1 MASEP
6 LPENR
11 RADFSASRSRLQ
23 RRPRGAGLRERGK
36 SEKERRIKE
45 AAKAVFSD
53 VGYDAATTREIARRA
68 HVSIGTIFVY
78 AKDKRDLLFLVLN
91 DELDPVAERAHR
103 DLPEAKPVLDRLCA
117 LARPWYVY
125 FAANLT
131 LGRYAFREMTFY
143 EPHSIDFG
151 EQCARYRA
159 RMRRIESWHSEIIA
173 QGKDARRAQVQG
185 QRRRGRQPDLQ
196 NLSRRDP
203 QLDPRIEARCR
214 AGHQEPAD
222 EIRHRAG
229 WIARVVGLG
238 SSLRSSPR
246 RRGPWLDSRLRGNE
260 RRLFEVHSLP
270 LVFRSETKRAR
281 IAPRPLLL
289 TVSKTLVVHLGR
301 LRSHPC
307 RPCRRRPALPAWPA
321 APSAIRRPWLRS

>member
-6 LPENR
+6 LPGI
-11 RADFSASRSRLQ
+11 DGPISV
-23 RRPRGAGLRERGK
+23 RPTSLSPARGTGLRERGK

-78 AKDKRDLLFLVLN
+78 ARDKRDLLFLVLN

-103 DLPEAKPVLDRLCA
+103 DLPGAKPVLDRLCA
-117 LARPWYVY
+117 LARPWYIY

-159 RMRRIESWHSEIIA
+159 RMRRIESRHSEIIA
-173 QGKDARRAQVQG
+173 EAKK
-185 QRRRGRQPDLQ
+185 RGELKFKGNAAVAG
-196 NLSRRDP
+196 NLIYKIY
-203 QLDPRIEARCR
+203 L
-214 AGHQEPAD
+214 G
-222 EIRHRAG
+222 EIRS
-229 WIARVVGLG
+229 WIHEAKPDVGQG
-238 SSLRSSPR
+238 VRSLRTKFAIV
-246 RRGPWLDSRLRGNE
+246 LDGLRY
-260 RRLFEVHSLP
+260 
-270 LVFRSETKRAR
+270 
-281 IAPRPLLL
+281 
-289 TVSKTLVVHLGR
+289 
-301 LRSHPC
+301 
-307 RPCRRRPALPAWPA
+307 
-321 APSAIRRPWLRS
+321 